1 MLLEELDRALGHKKL
16 ASRVS
21 EDEREEL
28 ILLLRRAATFVE
40 DPGTPPPVRSAD
52 PGADYVIALAAAQQA
67 LIVSGDPHLTDHAAE
82 LPVFNPA
89 QDLERLDRKYR
100 TWRGLHRLDRVT
112 KGQHG
117 PRRPLI

>member
-67 LIVSGDPHLTDHAAE
+67 LIVSGDHHLTDLADE
-82 LPVFNPA
+82 IPA
-89 QDLERLDRKYR
+89 IGRASCRERVCQY
-100 TWRGLHRLDRVT
+100 V
-112 KGQHG
+112 
-117 PRRPLI
+117 

>member
-28 ILLLRRAATFVE
+28 VLLLRRAATFVE

-52 PGADYVIALAAAQQA
+52 PGADYVIALAAAQHA
-67 LIVSGDPHLTDHAAE
+67 LIVSGAHHLTDLPAE
-82 LPVFNPA
+82 ITVFTPPPIPA
-89 QDLERLDRKYR
+89 RITRQYR
-100 TWRGLHRLDRVT
+100 
-112 KGQHG
+112 
-117 PRRPLI
+117 P